1 MIDIAD
7 NEAAWAALAKEVE
20 TFVLTRDP
28 TSRSEESVKKQLIGA
43 DGVEWELVSRKILPK
58 KVSMLLPPKVS
69 RTIPPK
75 KSEPVPVIVSAVARL
90 RPEDRERYAEEW
102 LADYLEITGRF
113 RRWRWSVWLRW
124 SAYRLSRRAA
134 GKTRIANDI

>member
-58 KVSMLLPPKVS
+58 K
-69 RTIPPK
+69 
-75 KSEPVPVIVSAVARL
+75 SEPVPVIVSAVARL

-113 RRWRWSVWLRW
+113 RRWRWSVGLRW

-134 GKTRIANDI
+134 GKTRIANDT